1 MISFKFSGMQNIEPV
16 EKLALK
22 AVTIDE
28 LLSSNF
34 IPQKGEKA
42 LADRAALRLS
52 EWCKASTGGDWSLF
66 SQRLAKDRLNMDDVL
81 ARFANSSVA
90 NDELLPYPWVEDSE
104 WIISAL
110 SSSDEEVLS
119 YPLDPTKPVPFQEL
133 FLKLGLH
140 AYQEVEKAVSSNELA
155 CFNKS
160 AIQDL
165 NRALLKQVT
174 DLTSPFL
181 YSDFVKDLK
190 SQMPDGKLLA
200 SDADTNRNLYVGFV
214 HKMQSGGLLRH
225 VEAKPVLLRLLAS
238 VIRQWINTT
247 IELIQRVF
255 QDLLRIKEKI
265 LGISAPIQVS
275 EVGGDL
281 SDPHNLGHAVQIISF
296 TGGSKVLYKPKDLR
310 LDAAWVN
317 LVAYLN
323 SQNPAIQLRAV
334 KTIACDGYG
343 WTEFVEHS
351 SCKTE
356 EGFKTFYERS
366 GAYLILFHLLSS
378 SDMHF
383 ENIIASGSDPVPI
396 DLEMILQASNPEQEA
411 DDVTMEATNAAVRKI
426 QDSVL
431 MVGMLPSYSRSPKN
445 KIFDAGGLNAS
456 NGSTL
461 SHEWK
466 NINTNGMRWVQV
478 QRISDALPNVPHID
492 HQYAKFG
499 DYIPEFIEGFK
510 TYATFLL
517 AQKSQAR
524 LQELLSEFAGLPV
537 RKVIRPTRFYYML
550 LQRLKDYRSMND
562 GINWS
567 AQSDFLARL
576 GDWDA
581 QSDLLWPLQ
590 VGERFALTNLNV
602 PHFTCLS
609 DGNVVSDIFGNQIH
623 TPAQTGL
630 ALAKERWAN
639 LSPKEIE
646 WQICLIQISTS
657 FVNKTDKAAVSKG
670 KHAFDRKLN
679 LAENQLLSGQQID
692 LELKQIAKTI
702 TQYAYIREQSV
713 DWIGLDWLAGSDVG
727 QLVPLGPDLYN
738 GVGGIALFL
747 AAYAKQFQDENSKE
761 LAMKALA
768 SLRQKIY
775 APTSARWAR
784 SLGIGGASGLGSVLY
799 ALTNISVILN
809 EPALLEDAIQ
819 VSRLFTDELINADQ
833 TLDVIAGSAGGILS
847 LLALYR
853 HTQSK
858 EVLEKAIRCGEHLL
872 NTPRIGEE
880 GRRSWVGL
888 GIGDRILNG
897 ISHGASGFELALS
910 SLSIAS
916 GRKDFM
922 EAAKE
927 CYAFEASNYDSE
939 EHNWPDLRDDEE
951 GKPMKAW
958 VCQWCHG
965 APGIGLSRIG
975 TVKFGADL
983 NSVSEDIKNATVC
996 VKGNWPNSVDTLC
1009 CGTMGS
1015 IEFLNEAGQLLG
1027 DQDITSLANQ
1037 RLAEIFSTRQEKGD
1051 YSWPVGSTEF
1061 NLGLFRGL
1069 SGVGYTLLRKLNPNL
1084 PNVLIW
1090 E

>member
-1 MISFKFSGMQNIEPV
+1 MQNIESV
-16 EKLALK
+16 KNMALR
-22 AVTIDE
+22 ATTIDE
-28 LLSSNF
+28 LLSPHF

-52 EWCKASTGGDWSLF
+52 EWCKASTSGDWSLF
-66 SQRLAKDRLNMDDVL
+66 AQRLAKDQLSLDDVL
-81 ARFANSSVA
+81 ARFASIGVA
-90 NDELLPYPWVEDSE
+90 NAELPPYEWVKDSE
-104 WIISAL
+104 WILAAL
-110 SSSDEEVLS
+110 SNSDGGAIGPVDPAKSLPFEALFAKLSLLAYEEV
-119 YPLDPTKPVPFQEL
+119 K
-133 FLKLGLH
+133 
-140 AYQEVEKAVSSNELA
+140 KAVSSKALA
-155 CFNKS
+155 YFSQS
-160 AIQDL
+160 AIADL
-165 NRALLKQVT
+165 NHALLKQVT

-200 SDADTNRNLYVGFV
+200 SDADTNKNLYDGFV
-214 HKMQSGGLLRH
+214 SKMQSGGLIKH
-225 VEAKPVLLRLLAS
+225 VESKPVLLRLLAS
-238 VIRQWINTT
+238 VTRQWINTT
-247 IELIQRVF
+247 IELIDRVS
-255 QDLLRIKEKI
+255 QDLPRIQEKI
-265 LGISAPIQVS
+265 LGSPSSIQVG

-281 SDPHNLGHAVQIISF
+281 SDPHNLGHAVQIIGF
-296 TGGSKVLYKPKDLR
+296 TDGSKVLYKPKDLR

-317 LVAYLN
+317 LVDYLN
-323 SQNPAIQLRAV
+323 SQNPAIKLRAV
-334 KTIACDGYG
+334 KTIACNGYG

-351 SCKTE
+351 SCKSE
-356 EGFKTFYERS
+356 EGFKEFYERS

-411 DDVTMEATNAAVRKI
+411 DDLTMEATNAAIRKI

-456 NGSTL
+456 NGSTITY
-461 SHEWK
+461 EWK

-478 QRISDALPNVPHID
+478 QRISDTSPNVPHVD
-492 HQYAKFG
+492 HHYAKFG
-499 DYIPEFIEGFK
+499 DYIPEFIDGFK
-510 TYATFLL
+510 AYATFLL
-517 AQKSQAR
+517 AQKSQPR
-524 LQELLSEFAGLPV
+524 LQELLNEFAGLPV

-550 LQRLKDYRSMND
+550 LQRLKDYRTMND

-590 VGERFALTNLNV
+590 VGERFALANLNV

-609 DGNVVSDIFGNQIH
+609 DGNVVSDIFGNHIF

-630 ALAKERWAN
+630 SRAKDRWAN
-639 LSPKEIE
+639 LSQEEIE
-646 WQICLIQISTS
+646 WQSRVIQISTS
-657 FVNKTDKAAVSKG
+657 FVAKTDKAAAIGG
-670 KHAFDRKLN
+670 KHSFDRKLN
-679 LAENQLLSGQQID
+679 LAGKPMLSEEQIAP
-692 LELKQIAKTI
+692 ELKHIAKTI
-702 TQYAYIREQSV
+702 MNYAYIKDQSAG
-713 DWIGLDWLAGSDVG
+713 WIGLDWLAGSDVG

-747 AAYAKQFQDENSKE
+747 AAYAKQFQDDNAKE
-761 LAMKALA
+761 LALKALA
-768 SLRQKIY
+768 SLRQQIY
-775 APTSARWAR
+775 APTAARWAR

-799 ALTNISVILN
+799 ALTNISVLLDD
-809 EPALLEDAIQ
+809 PTLLEDAMQ
-819 VSRLFTDELINADQ
+819 VSRLYTDELIDADQ

-853 HTQSK
+853 LTQSK
-858 EVLEKAIRCGEHLL
+858 EVLAKAIRCGEHLL
-872 NTPRIGEE
+872 KTPRVGEE

-888 GIGDRILNG
+888 GLGDTILNG
-897 ISHGASGFELALS
+897 ISHGAAGFELALS
-910 SLSIAS
+910 SLAIAS
-916 GRKDFM
+916 GRQDFM
-922 EAAKE
+922 DAAKE
-927 CYAFEASNYDSE
+927 CYAFEAANYDSE
-939 EHNWPDLRDDEE
+939 EHNWPDLRDDED

-975 TVKFGADL
+975 GVKFGADL
-983 NSVSEDIKNATVC
+983 NPVAEDIKNAAVC
-996 VKGNWPNSVDTLC
+996 VKDNWPNRVDTLC

-1015 IEFLNEAGQLLG
+1015 IEFLNEAGKLLS
-1027 DQDITSLANQ
+1027 DQNITSLANQ
-1037 RLAEIFSTRQEKGD
+1037 RLVEIFATRQENGD
-1051 YSWPVGSTEF
+1051 YSWPVGGTEF
-1061 NLGLFRGL
+1061 NLGLFRGA
-1069 SGVGYTLLRKLNPNL
+1069 SGVGYTLLRRLNPTL
-1084 PNVLIW
+1084 PNILIW

>member
-1 MISFKFSGMQNIEPV
+1 MQNIESV
-16 EKLALK
+16 KNMALK
-22 AVTIDE
+22 AATIDE
-28 LLSSNF
+28 LLSSHF

-52 EWCKASTGGDWSLF
+52 EWCKASTSGDWSLF
-66 SQRLAKDRLNMDDVL
+66 AQRLAKDQLSLDDVL
-81 ARFANSSVA
+81 ARFASIGVA
-90 NDELLPYPWVEDSE
+90 NAELPPYEWVKDSE
-104 WIISAL
+104 WILAAL
-110 SSSDEEVLS
+110 SNSDGRAIGPV
-119 YPLDPTKPVPFQEL
+119 DPAKSLPFEAL
-133 FLKLGLH
+133 FAKLGLL
-140 AYQEVEKAVSSNELA
+140 AYEEVKKAVSSKALA
-155 CFNKS
+155 CFSQS
-160 AIQDL
+160 AIADL
-165 NRALLKQVT
+165 NHALLKQIT

-200 SDADTNRNLYVGFV
+200 SDADTNKNLYDGFV
-214 HKMQSGGLLRH
+214 SKMQSGGLIKH
-225 VEAKPVLLRLLAS
+225 VETKPVLLRLLAS
-238 VIRQWINTT
+238 VTRQWINTT
-247 IELIQRVF
+247 IELIDRVSL
-255 QDLLRIKEKI
+255 DLPRIQEKI
-265 LGISAPIQVS
+265 LGTSSPIQVA

-281 SDPHNLGHAVQIISF
+281 SDPHNLGHAVQIIGF
-296 TGGSKVLYKPKDLR
+296 TEGSKVLYKPKDLR

-317 LVAYLN
+317 LVDYLN
-323 SQNPAIQLRAV
+323 SQNPVIKLRAV

-351 SCKTE
+351 SCKSE
-356 EGFKTFYERS
+356 EGFKEFYERS

-411 DDVTMEATNAAVRKI
+411 DDLTMEATNAAIRKI

-456 NGSTL
+456 NGSTITY
-461 SHEWK
+461 EWK

-478 QRISDALPNVPHID
+478 QRISDTSPNVPHVD
-492 HQYAKFG
+492 HHYAKFG
-499 DYIPEFIEGFK
+499 DYIPEFIDGFK
-510 TYATFLL
+510 AYATFLL
-517 AQKSQAR
+517 AQKSQPR
-524 LQELLSEFAGLPV
+524 LQGLLNEFAGLPV

-550 LQRLKDYRSMND
+550 LQRLKDYRTMND

-590 VGERFALTNLNV
+590 VGERFALANLNV

-609 DGNVVSDIFGNQIH
+609 DGNVVSDIFGNHIF

-630 ALAKERWAN
+630 SRAKDRWAN
-639 LSPKEIE
+639 LSQEEIE
-646 WQICLIQISTS
+646 WQSRVIEISTS
-657 FVNKTDKAAVSKG
+657 FVAKTDKKTASQER
-670 KHAFDRKLN
+670 HTYDRKLN
-679 LAENQLLSGQQID
+679 LAGKPMLSEEQITP
-692 LELKQIAKTI
+692 ELKHIAKTI
-702 TQYAYIREQSV
+702 MNYAYIKDQSAG
-713 DWIGLDWLAGSDVG
+713 WIGLDWLAGSDVG

-747 AAYAKQFQDENSKE
+747 AAYAKQFQDDNAKE
-761 LAMKALA
+761 LALKALA
-768 SLRQKIY
+768 SLRQQIY
-775 APTSARWAR
+775 APTAARWAR

-799 ALTNISVILN
+799 ALTNISVLLDD
-809 EPALLEDAIQ
+809 PTLLEDAMQ
-819 VSRLFTDELINADQ
+819 VSRLYTDELIDADQ

-853 HTQSK
+853 LTQSK
-858 EVLEKAIRCGEHLL
+858 EVLAKAVRCGEHLL
-872 NTPRIGEE
+872 KTPRVGEA

-888 GIGDRILNG
+888 GLGDTILNG
-897 ISHGASGFELALS
+897 ISHGAAGFELALS
-910 SLSIAS
+910 SLAMAS
-916 GRKDFM
+916 GRQDFM
-922 EAAKE
+922 DAAKE
-927 CYAFEASNYDSE
+927 CYAFEAFNYDSE
-939 EHNWPDLRDDEE
+939 EHNWPDLRDDED

-975 TVKFGADL
+975 GVKFGADL
-983 NSVSEDIKNATVC
+983 SPVAEDIKNAAVC
-996 VKGNWPNSVDTLC
+996 VKDNWPNRVDTLC

-1015 IEFLNEAGQLLG
+1015 IEFLNEAGKLLS
-1027 DQDITSLANQ
+1027 DQNITSLANQ
-1037 RLAEIFSTRQEKGD
+1037 RLVEIFAARQENGD
-1051 YSWPVGSTEF
+1051 YSWPVGGSEF
-1061 NLGLFRGL
+1061 NLGLFRGA
-1069 SGVGYTLLRKLNPNL
+1069 SGVGYTLLRRLNPHL
-1084 PNVLIW
+1084 PNILIW